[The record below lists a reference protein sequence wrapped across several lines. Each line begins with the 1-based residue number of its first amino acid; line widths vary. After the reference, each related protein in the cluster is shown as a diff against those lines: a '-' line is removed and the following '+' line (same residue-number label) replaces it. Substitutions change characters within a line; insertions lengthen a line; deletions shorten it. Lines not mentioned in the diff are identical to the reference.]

1 MAEYQ
6 ITYWK
11 NIPSMVSAREGR
23 RDRAKAELSER
34 FQVAIDEAA
43 MRSGLIGTDAYLEQW
58 RRDEWQARDGAPAD
72 IAATVA
78 AELEAEYTPERLA
91 KLLRE
96 TR

>member
-34 FQVAIDEAA
+34 FQLAIDEAA
-43 MRSGLIGTDAYLEQW
+43 MRAGLIGTDAYLEHW
-58 RRDEWQARDGAPAD
+58 RRGDWQMRDGNPGD
-72 IAATVA
+72 VAAAVA
-78 AELEAEYTPERLA
+78 AELETEYTPERLA
-91 KLLRE
+91 KILRE
-96 TR
+96 IC